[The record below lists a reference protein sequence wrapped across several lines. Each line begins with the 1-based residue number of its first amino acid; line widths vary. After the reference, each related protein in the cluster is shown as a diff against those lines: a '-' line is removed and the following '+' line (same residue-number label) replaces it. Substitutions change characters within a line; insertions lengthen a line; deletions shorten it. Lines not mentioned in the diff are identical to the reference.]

1 MTKVPSKAEDDERKM
16 EAKYVEAKGELLTEG
31 RHKITTVTVRDFT
44 PSGARIDYN
53 IQGEVKGKYN
63 ANTMETLNIT
73 IKPDGTSEGE
83 SKGIQLTPD
92 GDTIFITTKGRGRN
106 SGSNTVTA
114 EGEVNFQTPS
124 AKLAWLNSTKAR
136 FEATANL
143 ITGEIREKIYAKK

>member
-1 MTKVPSKAEDDERKM
+1 M
-16 EAKYVEAKGELLTEG
+16 EAQYVEAKGELLTEV
-31 RHKITTVTVRDFT
+31 RLKTTTVTVRDFT

-63 ANTMETLNIT
+63 ANHQETVSILA
-73 IKPDGTSEGE
+73 KPDGTYEGE

-106 SGSNTVTA
+106 SGPNTLTA

-124 AKLAWLNSTKAR
+124 TKLAWLNSTKGR
-136 FEATANL
+136 FEVTADL
-143 ITGEIREKIYAKK
+143 ITGEIKGKVYAKK